1 MLMKNANKP
10 AVETHSKITAAM
22 QTSAYSGPIPDPL
35 SLEKY
40 EKIQPGFAD
49 RLISMAEREAAHR
62 HEVDNLLIK
71 KNSAIATL
79 GIVFAFLSVI
89 IFGLLIF
96 YALYRGLNVA
106 TLGVAIG
113 AIASVAG
120 IFIIMRNR
128 KK

>member
-1 MLMKNANKP
+1 MKNANKP
-10 AVETHSKITAAM
+10 VVNNQNRVATSM
-22 QTSAYSGPIPDPL
+22 QTAYSGPIPDPL

-49 RLISMAEREAAHR
+49 RIISMAEKEASHR
-62 HEVDNLLIK
+62 HEVDNFLIK
-71 KNSAIATL
+71 KSNAIATL
-79 GIVFAFLSVI
+79 GIIFAFLSVI

-96 YALYRGLNVA
+96 YALYKGLNVA

-113 AIASVAG
+113 AIASVAS
-120 IFIIMRNR
+120 IFIIMRSR